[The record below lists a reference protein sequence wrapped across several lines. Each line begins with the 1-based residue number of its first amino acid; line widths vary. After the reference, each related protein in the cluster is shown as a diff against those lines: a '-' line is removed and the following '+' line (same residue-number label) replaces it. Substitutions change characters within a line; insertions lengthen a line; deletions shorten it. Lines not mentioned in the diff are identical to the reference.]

1 MKSKILKPVVELL
14 TRLLIIKTSDD
25 ELKQLEMKIDKIRN
39 ITFKSH

>member
-25 ELKQLEMKIDKIRN
+25 ELKQLEN
-39 ITFKSH
+39 EN

>member
-25 ELKQLEMKIDKIRN
+25 ELKQLEIKIDKIRN
-39 ITFKSH
+39 LTFKSH

>member
-39 ITFKSH
+39 ITFKTH

>member
-39 ITFKSH
+39 LTFKTH

>member
-39 ITFKSH
+39 LTFKSH

>member
-39 ITFKSH
+39 ITFKNY